1 MHSEMSVHTQL
12 DTWSLP
18 FESLKVLWHEKIFKI
33 DSDIKASQNYMGK
46 IAILPILEPILLA
59 S

>member
-18 FESLKVLWHEKIFKI
+18 FESLKVLWHEKILKLI
-33 DSDIKASQNYMGK
+33 VI
-46 IAILPILEPILLA
+46 
-59 S
+59 